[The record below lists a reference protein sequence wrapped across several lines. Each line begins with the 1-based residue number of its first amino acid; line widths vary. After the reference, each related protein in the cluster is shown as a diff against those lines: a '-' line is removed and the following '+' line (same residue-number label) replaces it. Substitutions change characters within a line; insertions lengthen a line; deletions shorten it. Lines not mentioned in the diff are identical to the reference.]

1 MRIGREG
8 AYAIEGLLALA
19 AKPMGTVM
27 ILRDIAASR
36 SVPQKFLA
44 KIFHKLVRGGIVISS
59 RGAVR
64 GYSLARLPNEI
75 RMKDVLLATEG
86 QDLFERCIL
95 WSDHCA
101 DTNPCPL
108 HDQWKR
114 VREYIVEE
122 MERTTLVDLGSKRKE
137 LELNDA
143 QSE

>member
-27 ILRDIAASR
+27 ILRDIADSR
-36 SVPQKFLA
+36 DAPQKFLA
-44 KIFHKLVRGGIVISS
+44 KIFHKLVRGRIVVSS

-64 GYSLARLPNEI
+64 GYSLARPAEEI
-75 RMKDVLLATEG
+75 RMKDILLATEG
-86 QDLFERCIL
+86 QDLFDRCVL

-114 VREYIVEE
+114 VREHMVEE
-122 MERTTLVDLGSKRKE
+122 MERTTLADLAR
-137 LELNDA
+137 
-143 QSE
+143 SEQHRS